1 MAHTPYGYIIK
12 NGIAVIDDRAAN
24 QVKELFHAYLS
35 GLSLADAAKRAGIK
49 RCHSSI
55 AKMLT
60 CKRYLG
66 DAFYPPII
74 DEDTFK
80 QAEAEKIKRARILG
94 RIREQ
99 VEPKNS
105 LVRMRF
111 SAPSPETLYE
121 DPFTQAEYAYSL
133 IESEVIADGQS

>member
-80 QAEAEKIKRARILG
+80 QAEAEKIKRARMLG

>member
-12 NGIAVIDDRAAN
+12 NGIAVIDDRSAN

-80 QAEAEKIKRARILG
+80 QAEAEKIKRAWMLG

>member
-12 NGIAVIDDRAAN
+12 NGIAFIDDKSAN
-24 QVKELFHAYLS
+24 QVKELFRAYLS

-60 CKRYLG
+60 CRRYLG

-80 QAEAEKIKRARILG
+80 QAGAEKIKRARMLG

-99 VEPKNS
+99 AEPKKT
-105 LVRMRF
+105 LERMRF

-121 DPFTQAEYAYSL
+121 DHFTQAEYAYSL
-133 IESEVIADGQS
+133 IESEAIADGQS

>member
-12 NGIAVIDDRAAN
+12 NGIAFIDDKLAN
-24 QVKELFHAYLS
+24 QVKELFHAYIS
-35 GLSLADAAKRAGIK
+35 GFSLVDAAKRAGIK

-80 QAEAEKIKRARILG
+80 QAEAEKIKRARMLG
-94 RIREQ
+94 RIREKA
-99 VEPKNS
+99 EPKKS
-105 LVRMRF
+105 LERMRF
-111 SAPSPETLYE
+111 SAPSPEALYE

>member
-1 MAHTPYGYIIK
+1 MAHTPYGYVIK
-12 NGIAVIDDRAAN
+12 NGIAVIDDRSAN
-24 QVKELFHAYLS
+24 QVKELFHAYLT

-80 QAEAEKIKRARILG
+80 QAEAEKIKRARMLG

>member
-12 NGIAVIDDRAAN
+12 NGIAVIDDRSAN

-35 GLSLADAAKRAGIK
+35 GLSLTDAAKRAGIK

-80 QAEAEKIKRARILG
+80 QAEAEKIKRARMLG

-99 VEPKNS
+99 VEPKKS
-105 LVRMRF
+105 FVRMRF

>member
-111 SAPSPETLYE
+111 SASSPETLYE

>member
-1 MAHTPYGYIIK
+1 MP
-12 NGIAVIDDRAAN
+12 
-24 QVKELFHAYLS
+24 
-35 GLSLADAAKRAGIK
+35 
-49 RCHSSI
+49 
-55 AKMLT
+55 
-60 CKRYLG
+60 
-66 DAFYPPII
+66 FYPPII

-80 QAEAEKIKRARILG
+80 QAEAEKIKRARMLG

-111 SAPSPETLYE
+111 LAPSPETLYE

>member
-12 NGIAVIDDRAAN
+12 NGIAVIDDRSAN

-35 GLSLADAAKRAGIK
+35 GLSLTDAAKRAGIK

-80 QAEAEKIKRARILG
+80 QAEAEKIKEPGCLG
-94 RIREQ
+94 E
-99 VEPKNS
+99 
-105 LVRMRF
+105 
-111 SAPSPETLYE
+111 YE
-121 DPFTQAEYAYSL
+121 SR
-133 IESEVIADGQS
+133 

>member
-12 NGIAVIDDRAAN
+12 NGIAVIDDRSAS
-24 QVKELFHAYLS
+24 QVKELFRAYLS
-35 GLSLADAAKRAGIK
+35 GLSLANAAKRAGIK

-80 QAEAEKIKRARILG
+80 QAEAEKIKRARMLG
-94 RIREQ
+94 RIREKA
-99 VEPKNS
+99 EPKKS
-105 LVRMRF
+105 LERMRF

>member
-12 NGIAVIDDRAAN
+12 NGIAFIDDKLAN
-24 QVKELFHAYLS
+24 QVKELFHAYIS
-35 GLSLADAAKRAGIK
+35 GFSLVDAAKRAGIK

-80 QAEAEKIKRARILG
+80 QAEAEKIKRARMLG
-94 RIREQ
+94 RIREKA
-99 VEPKNS
+99 EPKKS
-105 LVRMRF
+105 LERMRF

-133 IESEVIADGQS
+133 MESEVIADGQS

>member
-12 NGIAVIDDRAAN
+12 NGIAFIDDKLAN
-24 QVKELFHAYLS
+24 QVKELFHAYIS
-35 GLSLADAAKRAGIK
+35 GFSLVDAAKRAGIK

-80 QAEAEKIKRARILG
+80 QAEAEKIKRARMLG
-94 RIREQ
+94 RIREKA
-99 VEPKNS
+99 EPKKS
-105 LVRMRF
+105 LERMRF

-133 IESEVIADGQS
+133 IESEVIADEQS

>member
-1 MAHTPYGYIIK
+1 MAHTPYVYIIK
-12 NGIAVIDDRAAN
+12 NGIAVIDDRSAN

-35 GLSLADAAKRAGIK
+35 GLSLTDAAKRAGIK

-80 QAEAEKIKRARILG
+80 QAEAEKIKRARMLG

-111 SAPSPETLYE
+111 LAPSPETLYE

>member
-12 NGIAVIDDRAAN
+12 NGIAFIDDKSAN
-24 QVKELFHAYLS
+24 QVKELFHAYLA
-35 GLSLADAAKRAGIK
+35 GLSLADAARRAGIE

-80 QAEAEKIKRARILG
+80 QAEAEKIKRARMLG

-99 VEPKNS
+99 VEPKKP

-121 DPFTQAEYAYSL
+121 DPFKQAEYAYSL

>member
-35 GLSLADAAKRAGIK
+35 GLSLTDAAKRAGIK

-80 QAEAEKIKRARILG
+80 QAEAEKIKRARMLG

>member
-12 NGIAVIDDRAAN
+12 NGIAVIDDRSAN

-35 GLSLADAAKRAGIK
+35 GLSLTDAAKRAGIK

-80 QAEAEKIKRARILG
+80 QAEAEKIKRARMLG

-111 SAPSPETLYE
+111 LAPSPETLYV

>member
-1 MAHTPYGYIIK
+1 MVHTPYGYIIK
-12 NGIAVIDDRAAN
+12 NGIAVIDDRSAN
-24 QVKELFHAYLS
+24 QVKELFRAYLS

-60 CKRYLG
+60 CRRYLG

-80 QAEAEKIKRARILG
+80 QTEAKKIKRARMLG

-105 LVRMRF
+105 LVRMCF
-111 SAPSPETLYE
+111 SALSPETLYE

>member
-12 NGIAVIDDRAAN
+12 NGIAVIDDRSAS
-24 QVKELFHAYLS
+24 QVKELFRAYLS
-35 GLSLADAAKRAGIK
+35 GLSLANAAKRAGIK

-60 CKRYLG
+60 CNRYLG

-111 SAPSPETLYE
+111 SASSPETLYE

-133 IESEVIADGQS
+133 IESEVIVDGQS

>member
-12 NGIAVIDDRAAN
+12 NGIAFIDDKLAN

-35 GLSLADAAKRAGIK
+35 GLSLTDAAKRAGIK

-80 QAEAEKIKRARILG
+80 QAEAEKIKRARMLG

-111 SAPSPETLYE
+111 LAPSPETLYE

>member
-12 NGIAVIDDRAAN
+12 NGIAVIDDRSAN

-80 QAEAEKIKRARILG
+80 QAEAEKIKRARMLG
-94 RIREQ
+94 RIREP

>member
-12 NGIAVIDDRAAN
+12 NGIAVIDDRSAN

-80 QAEAEKIKRARILG
+80 QAEAEKIKRARMLW

-99 VEPKNS
+99 VEPKKP
-105 LVRMRF
+105 LVRIRF

-133 IESEVIADGQS
+133 IESELIVDWQS

>member
-12 NGIAVIDDRAAN
+12 NGIAFIDDKLAN
-24 QVKELFHAYLS
+24 QVKKLFHAYIS
-35 GLSLADAAKRAGIK
+35 GFSLVDAAKRAGIK

-80 QAEAEKIKRARILG
+80 QAEAEKIKRARMLG
-94 RIREQ
+94 RIREKA
-99 VEPKNS
+99 EPKKS
-105 LVRMRF
+105 LERMRF

>member
-12 NGIAVIDDRAAN
+12 NGIAFIDDKLAN
-24 QVKELFHAYLS
+24 QVKELFHAYIS
-35 GLSLADAAKRAGIK
+35 GFSLVDTAKRAGIK

-80 QAEAEKIKRARILG
+80 QAEAEKIKRARMLG
-94 RIREQ
+94 RIREKA
-99 VEPKNS
+99 EPKKS
-105 LVRMRF
+105 LERMRF

>member
-12 NGIAVIDDRAAN
+12 NGIAVIDDKSAN
-24 QVKELFHAYLS
+24 QVKELFRAYLS

-80 QAEAEKIKRARILG
+80 QAEAEKIKRAQMLG
-94 RIREQ
+94 RIRQ
-99 VEPKNS
+99 QTEPKKAY
-105 LVRMRF
+105 VKMRF

-121 DPFTQAEYAYSL
+121 DPFKQAEYAYSL
-133 IESEVIADGQS
+133 IESEVIADGES

>member
-12 NGIAVIDDRAAN
+12 NGTAVIDEKSAN
-24 QVKELFHAYLS
+24 QVKELFHAYIS
-35 GLSLADAAKRAGIK
+35 GLSLVDAARRAGIE
-49 RCHSSI
+49 RCHSSV
-55 AKMLT
+55 AKMLS

-80 QAEAEKIKRARILG
+80 QAEAEKIERAQMLG

-99 VEPKNS
+99 TESKKAF
-105 LVRMRF
+105 VRMHF
-111 SAPSPETLYE
+111 TAPSPETLYG
-121 DPFTQAEYAYSL
+121 DPFKQAEYAYSL
-133 IESEVIADGQS
+133 IESEVIVDGES

>member
-12 NGIAVIDDRAAN
+12 NGIAVIDDRSAN

-80 QAEAEKIKRARILG
+80 QAETEKIKRARMLG

>member
-12 NGIAVIDDRAAN
+12 NGIAVIDDRSAS
-24 QVKELFHAYLS
+24 QVKELFRAYLS
-35 GLSLADAAKRAGIK
+35 GLSLANAAKRAGIK

-74 DEDTFK
+74 DEDNFK
-80 QAEAEKIKRARILG
+80 QAEAEKIKRARMLG
-94 RIREQ
+94 RIREKA
-99 VEPKNS
+99 EPKKS
-105 LVRMRF
+105 LERMRF

>member
-12 NGIAVIDDRAAN
+12 NGIAVIDDRSAN

-35 GLSLADAAKRAGIK
+35 GLSLTDAAKRAGIK

-80 QAEAEKIKRARILG
+80 QAEAEKIKRARMLG

-111 SAPSPETLYE
+111 SASSPETLYE

>member
-1 MAHTPYGYIIK
+1 MAHIPYGYIIK
-12 NGIAVIDDRAAN
+12 IGMAIIDGKAAN

-35 GLSLADAAKRAGIK
+35 GLSLVDAARRAGID

-55 AKMLT
+55 ANMLT

-66 DAFYPPII
+66 DDFYPPII

-80 QAEAEKIKRARILG
+80 QAEAERIKRARMLG

-99 VEPKNS
+99 AEPKKAF
-105 LVRMRF
+105 VRMRF
-111 SAPSPETLYE
+111 TAPSPESLYE
-121 DPFTQAEYAYSL
+121 DPFAQAEYAYSL
-133 IESEVIADGQS
+133 IESEVIADGES

>member
-12 NGIAVIDDRAAN
+12 NGIAFIDDKLAN
-24 QVKELFHAYLS
+24 QVKELFHAYIS
-35 GLSLADAAKRAGIK
+35 GFSLVDAAKRAGIK

-80 QAEAEKIKRARILG
+80 QAEAEKIKRARMLG
-94 RIREQ
+94 RIREKA
-99 VEPKNS
+99 EPKKS
-105 LVRMRF
+105 LERMRF
-111 SAPSPETLYE
+111 SSPSPETLYE

>member
-12 NGIAVIDDRAAN
+12 NGIAVIDDRSAN

-35 GLSLADAAKRAGIK
+35 GLSLTDAAKRAGIK

-80 QAEAEKIKRARILG
+80 QAEAEKIKRARMLG

-111 SAPSPETLYE
+111 LAPSPETLYG

>member
-12 NGIAVIDDRAAN
+12 GGIAIKDDKTAN

-35 GLSLADAAKRAGIK
+35 GLSLADAARQAGIK
-49 RCHSSI
+49 RRHSSI
-55 AKMLT
+55 AHMLT

-66 DAFYPPII
+66 DDFYPPII
-74 DEDTFK
+74 DEETFK
-80 QAEAEKIKRARILG
+80 QAEAEKINRARMLG

-99 VEPKNS
+99 EKPKNTF
-105 LVRMRF
+105 VRMRF
-111 SAPSPETLYE
+111 TAPSPEMLYE

-133 IESEVIADGQS
+133 IESEVIEGGES

>member
-12 NGIAVIDDRAAN
+12 NGIAFIDDKLAN
-24 QVKELFHAYLS
+24 QVKELFHAYIS
-35 GLSLADAAKRAGIK
+35 GFSLVDAAKRAGIK

-80 QAEAEKIKRARILG
+80 QAEAEKIKRARMLG
-94 RIREQ
+94 RIREKA
-99 VEPKNS
+99 EPKKS
-105 LVRMRF
+105 LERMRF

-133 IESEVIADGQS
+133 IESEVIEYGGS

>member
-1 MAHTPYGYIIK
+1 MAHIPYGYIIK
-12 NGIAVIDDRAAN
+12 NGIAVIDEKSAN
-24 QVKELFHAYLS
+24 QVKELFRAYLS
-35 GLSLADAAKRAGIK
+35 GLSLADAARQAGIK

-66 DAFYPPII
+66 HNFYPPII
-74 DEDTFK
+74 DENTFK
-80 QAEAEKIKRARILG
+80 QAEAEKIKRVQMLG

-99 VEPKNS
+99 AEPKKS
-105 LVRMRF
+105 LVRTRF